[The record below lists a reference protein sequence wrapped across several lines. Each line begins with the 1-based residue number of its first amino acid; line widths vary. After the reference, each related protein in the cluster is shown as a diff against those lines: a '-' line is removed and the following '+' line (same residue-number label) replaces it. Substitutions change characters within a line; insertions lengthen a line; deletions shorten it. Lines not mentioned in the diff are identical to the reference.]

1 MTDFVIICHG
11 RTEMILSTWLR
22 ETTGL
27 PIHIDGKNDGHN
39 AIMLNNLVEFM
50 KDNGYYSV
58 SRLKRRFPD
67 IEYRHRAGLKDLIL
81 FIVMDVDVD
90 RKLVNGFVTKKMFED
105 CPLRDNIV
113 PILSNKSLD
122 DVMKRIG
129 FLLGSYD
136 KLEEYKQ
143 VLNIISLK
151 ELYLRVNGRDDT
163 NLDVMLSLILEHVD
177 RYQNQS
183 WLCQQ

>member
-58 SRLKRRFPD
+58 SRVKRRFPD

-81 FIVMDVDVD
+81 FIVMDVD
-90 RKLVNGFVTKKMFED
+90 
-105 CPLRDNIV
+105 
-113 PILSNKSLD
+113 
-122 DVMKRIG
+122 
-129 FLLGSYD
+129 
-136 KLEEYKQ
+136 KQ
-143 VLNIISLK
+143 VLNKISLK